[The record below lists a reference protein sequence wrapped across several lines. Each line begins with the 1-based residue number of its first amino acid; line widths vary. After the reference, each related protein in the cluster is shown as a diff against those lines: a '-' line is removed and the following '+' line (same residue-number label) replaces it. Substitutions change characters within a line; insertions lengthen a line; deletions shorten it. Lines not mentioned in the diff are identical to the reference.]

1 MIRVFPYFKQ
11 IRYWA
16 VMKFVII
23 LVSQIMF
30 CCVIEGLAN
39 VDNVEGSTHLNCF
52 IITLVSRLK
61 YVLEVA
67 NAKDRNVS
75 GCYWNDRKSLWCD
88 NARCCRPNLRACNRA
103 CTQGANREDVEG
115 SPLWLLKFSRTLHDS
130 YDGFASSGEGS
141 AKDRDTTGCYW
152 NDRKSLWCGNA
163 RCCKPNK
170 RACNKVCV

>member
-1 MIRVFPYFKQ
+1 MFPSNRYKLLGNHEVRHHPGLTNYVMLRHRRTGGRWQCWRFDSSKLLHYYYYSSFTTPMI
-11 IRYWA
+11 
-16 VMKFVII
+16 
-23 LVSQIMF
+23 
-30 CCVIEGLAN
+30 
-39 VDNVEGSTHLNCF
+39 
-52 IITLVSRLK
+52 
-61 YVLEVA
+61 VLEVA

-75 GCYWNDRKSLWCD
+75 GCNWNDRKSLWCG

-103 CTQGANREDVEG
+103 CTQGVNREDAEG

-130 YDGFASSGEGS
+130 YYGFASSGEGS